1 MYLLSLKKL
10 LLLSYHSKDNISMK
24 PESAKLL
31 EAHIAYELQQWDGD
45 HLKHRIHDEVMAAH
59 AWLNKQKLQEIVPKQ
74 HLKDSVHRWF
84 QHIEISEEFKTLGIK
99 IAEAALDYIQEN
111 DLQPEDILKK
121 DTYDKVVD
129 AIVEQKEIREEII
142 RKVISNPF
150 YGEMISDML
159 YNGIKNFVQQFGDT
173 LSGGNKG
180 GGGLFNIGKGLI
192 GAALSGLEENLDKN
206 VKKFLSENINKT
218 MRDNE
223 KLLNEKLS
231 DRNIRKIADKLY
243 DKMAD
248 WDVKKGIEKFKKSV
262 DDEKAQKI
270 ADITVEILA
279 ELRDSQT
286 VRGLFEAGVD
296 AVYEAYGK
304 KNLSVLAK
312 DANYDPKIFAEEAY
326 ITLYPVLK
334 KMHENGYIE
343 SRIRHHLEGFYKT
356 L

>member
-1 MYLLSLKKL
+1 MLPYPYKGNYK
-10 LLLSYHSKDNISMK
+10 MK
-24 PESAKLL
+24 AETTKLL
-31 EAHIAYELQQWDGD
+31 EAHVAYELQQWEGD
-45 HLKHRIHDEVMAAH
+45 HLKHRIQEEVLATH
-59 AWLNKQKLQEIVPKQ
+59 QWLSKQKLQDIVPKQ
-74 HLKDSVHRWF
+74 QVKDSVHRWF
-84 QHIEISEEFKTLGIK
+84 QHIEISDEFKTLGIK
-99 IAEAALDYIQEN
+99 IAEAALDYIQDN

-121 DTYDKVVD
+121 DTYDKIVN

-142 RKVISNPF
+142 HKVISNPF

-231 DRNIRKIADKLY
+231 DRNIRKMADKLY
-243 DKMAD
+243 DKMAE
-248 WDVKKGIEKFKKSV
+248 WDVKKGIEKLKKYI
-262 DDEKAQKI
+262 DDDQAQKI
-270 ADITVEILA
+270 ADITVEVLA

-286 VRGLFEAGVD
+286 VRGLFEAAVD
-296 AVYEAYGK
+296 AFYNIYGK
-304 KNLSVLAK
+304 KTIQALAK
-312 DANYDPKIFAEEAY
+312 DANYDPNVFAEEIY
-326 ITLYPVLK
+326 ITLHPILH
-334 KMHENGYIE
+334 KMHESGYIE
-343 SRIRHHLEGFYKT
+343 SRIRQRLEGFYKT

>member
-1 MYLLSLKKL
+1 MKAESKK
-10 LLLSYHSKDNISMK
+10 IF
-24 PESAKLL
+24 
-31 EAHIAYELQQWDGD
+31 EAHVAYEMAQWEGD
-45 HLKHRIHDEVMAAH
+45 HLRHRFHDEVTAAH
-59 AWLNKQKLQEIVPKQ
+59 VWLSKQKLQDIVPKQ
-74 HLKDSVHRWF
+74 HVKDSVHRWF
-84 QHIEISEEFKTLGIK
+84 QHIVISDEYKSLGIK
-99 IAEAALDYIQEN
+99 IVESALDYIQDN

-121 DTYDKVVD
+121 DTYDKIVD
-129 AIVEQKEIREEII
+129 AIVEQKEIREAII
-142 RKVISNPF
+142 HKVISNPF

-173 LSGGNKG
+173 LSGGSKG

-243 DKMAD
+243 AKMAD

-262 DDEKAQKI
+262 DEEQAQKI
-270 ADITVEILA
+270 ADISVEILA

-286 VRGLFEAGVD
+286 VRGIFESGVD
-296 AVYEAYGK
+296 AFYDTYGK
-304 KNLSVLAK
+304 KSLSVLSK

-326 ITLYPVLK
+326 ITLYPAIK
-334 KMHENGYIE
+334 KMYESGYIE